1 MKKKSDIIRKY
12 IENVVDMLSAA
23 LFLLLFVIGLY
34 ALLDI
39 HAVNVSARMDKEVQD
54 MAPDDTTITDIAEL
68 QKINPEII
76 AWIRIEQTK
85 INYPVVQAKNNTKY
99 LTRNYR
105 GEYATAGSI
114 FLDYR
119 NNKFKDDFS
128 LVYGHRMD
136 GLDMF
141 GSISLFEDEEYFDQH
156 PTGVLYTEDGIYDL
170 EISDYAIV
178 DINRS
183 TLYNHDSNRNGQ
195 NTKVIKEINSFA
207 KQSRDVDIKKSDKI
221 IVLSTCDKDSRHY
234 RNVLLAKMV
243 PREQGSQE

>member
-1 MKKKSDIIRKY
+1 MKKTADRIREY
-12 IENVVDMLSAA
+12 IENVVNMLSAA

-34 ALLDI
+34 AILDI
-39 HAVNVSARMDKEVQD
+39 HAVNISAKMDEEMQN
-54 MAPDDTTITDIAEL
+54 MAPDDAQEVDIAEL
-68 QKINPEII
+68 KKTNPEIV
-76 AWIRIEQTK
+76 AWIHINNTK

-119 NNKFKDDFS
+119 NNSFNDDFS

-141 GSISLFEDEEYFDQH
+141 GGISLFEEKDYFDQH
-156 PTGVLYTEDGIYDL
+156 PTGKLYTEEGIYDL
-170 EISDYAIV
+170 EISDFSVI
-178 DINRS
+178 DINRAS
-183 TLYNHDSNRNGQ
+183 IYNHDGNRNGQ
-195 NTKVIKEINSFA
+195 NDKVISEVHLFSKQNRDIEMDENS
-207 KQSRDVDIKKSDKI
+207 KI

-234 RNVLLAKMV
+234 RNVLLAKMTK
-243 PREQGSQE
+243 RD

>member
-1 MKKKSDIIRKY
+1 MKKTADKIREY
-12 IENVVDMLSAA
+12 IENVVNMLSAA

-39 HAVNVSARMDKEVQD
+39 HAVTVSARMDEEMQN
-54 MAPDDTTITDIAEL
+54 MAPDDVQEVDIAEL
-68 QKINPEII
+68 KKVNPEII
-76 AWIRIEQTK
+76 AWIHINNTK

-119 NNKFKDDFS
+119 NNSFNDDFS

-136 GLDMF
+136 GFDMF
-141 GSISLFEDEEYFDQH
+141 GGISLFEEKDYFDQH
-156 PTGVLYTEDGIYDL
+156 PAGKLYTEEGIYDL
-170 EISDYAIV
+170 EISDFSVI
-178 DINRS
+178 DINRAS
-183 TLYNHDSNRNGQ
+183 IYNHDDNRNGQ
-195 NTKVIKEINSFA
+195 NDKVISEVRLFSKQNRDIEMDKNS
-207 KQSRDVDIKKSDKI
+207 KI

-234 RNVLLAKMV
+234 RNVLLAKMTK
-243 PREQGSQE
+243 RD

>member
-1 MKKKSDIIRKY
+1 MKKTADRIREY
-12 IENVVDMLSAA
+12 IENVVNMLSAA

-34 ALLDI
+34 AILDI
-39 HAVNVSARMDKEVQD
+39 HAVNISAKMDEEMQN
-54 MAPDDTTITDIAEL
+54 MAPDDAQEVDIAEL
-68 QKINPEII
+68 KKTNPEIV
-76 AWIRIEQTK
+76 AWIHINNTK

-119 NNKFKDDFS
+119 NNSFNDDFS

-141 GSISLFEDEEYFDQH
+141 GGISLVEEKDYFDQH
-156 PTGVLYTEDGIYDL
+156 PTGKLYTEEGIYDL
-170 EISDYAIV
+170 EISDFSVI
-178 DINRS
+178 DINRAS
-183 TLYNHDSNRNGQ
+183 IYNHDGNRNGQ
-195 NTKVIKEINSFA
+195 NDKVISEVRLFSKQNRDIEMDENS
-207 KQSRDVDIKKSDKI
+207 KI

-234 RNVLLAKMV
+234 RNVLLAKMTK
-243 PREQGSQE
+243 RD